1 MGPGAPAPRPQR
13 QGSCAAND
21 SDLPQLQSP
30 NPQIPTPVFRRPA
43 PFLLLGPPGSC
54 ITIKP
59 GIVSRKKKVDVAS
72 TATRSSRCADRTG
85 MNDNPREDTERSG
98 KAWLWKTAALACVL
112 GLGTWLLL
120 SVVLPSRLP
129 DDFPNLPDLQAQ
141 NSALRGLLGDADAK
155 ARSHPN
161 SPGEIGRLGMVYH
174 ANQFF
179 EQAESAYRIAARL
192 APEDYRWPYLRA
204 LVKEE
209 SGQEKDVPDLLRKST
224 ELKKDYAPVLQKLGD
239 IYYKQ
244 DRLDEAGRYYGLC
257 AAAAGEDSLL
267 QPLFGLGRVAARRKD
282 WNKVLEYVA
291 PLAVKYPHIRPTHQ
305 LLLDAYEALGQ
316 AGKAAEERTRLLDQK
331 LIVVPPIKDALM
343 DEILALCCSSTRLLK
358 EAGLR
363 SRFGHPAQAI
373 EVARQAIEIE
383 PGDADAHHFLARTL
397 LDTHGDN
404 PEAVDEALQQLGEG
418 LRLRPDD
425 VLPLWYFAANFFEQK
440 KTEAAVEQLGAMLAR
455 NADREDAHYYLGLLA
470 DHQGRTQEAA
480 AHYRAALKSD
490 PENAEAWHKLGLVLV
505 TEGKLDEA
513 TAYFEKAVRL
523 NPTFTLARSNLG
535 VALAERGKMSQ
546 AMAQFEE
553 ALRLKPR
560 DGPTHQFYA
569 IALLKSG
576 RTDEAAAHFRE
587 AARIKPE
594 DAEVHYGLAC
604 ALALQHKLTEAAGEA
619 REALRLRPG
628 YPDAQALLQKLEL
641 QIARR

>member
-1 MGPGAPAPRPQR
+1 
-13 QGSCAAND
+13 
-21 SDLPQLQSP
+21 
-30 NPQIPTPVFRRPA
+30 
-43 PFLLLGPPGSC
+43 
-54 ITIKP
+54 
-59 GIVSRKKKVDVAS
+59 
-72 TATRSSRCADRTG
+72 
-85 MNDNPREDTERSG
+85 MNDKPAEDAGRSG
-98 KAWLWKTAALACVL
+98 KSWLWKTAAFACVL
-112 GLGTWLLL
+112 GLGSWLLL
-120 SVVLPSRLP
+120 SVLAPSRLP
-129 DDFPNLPDLQAQ
+129 AGFPNLPDLQAQ
-141 NSALRGLLGDADAK
+141 NSALRELLGETDAK
-155 ARSHPN
+155 ARSRPN
-161 SPGEIGRLGMVYH
+161 SPEEIGKLAMVYH
-174 ANQFF
+174 ANQFY

-192 APEDYRWPYLRA
+192 APDDYRWPYLRA
-204 LVKEE
+204 LLKEE
-209 SGQEKDVPDLLRKST
+209 NGQEKEVPDLLQKSM

-239 IYYKQ
+239 VYYKQ
-244 DRLDEAGRYYGLC
+244 DRLEEAERYYGLC
-257 AAAAGEDSLL
+257 AATAGEDSSL

-282 WNKVLEYVA
+282 WKKALEYVA

-305 LLLDAYEALGQ
+305 LLLDAYDALGQ
-316 AGKAAEERTRLLDQK
+316 ADKAAEERTKLLDQK

-343 DEILALCCSSTRLLK
+343 NELLALCCSSTRLLK

-373 EVARQAIEIE
+373 EVARRVIEVE
-383 PGDADAHHFLARTL
+383 PGDADARHFLARTL
-397 LDTHGDN
+397 LDTYGDN

-440 KTEAAVEQLGAMLAR
+440 KTEAAVEQLGALLAR
-455 NADREDAHYYLGLLA
+455 NAEREDAHYYLGLLA
-470 DHQGRTQEAA
+470 DHGGRTQEAA

-490 PENAEAWHKLGLVLV
+490 PENAEAWHKLGVVLV

-535 VALAERGKMSQ
+535 VALAERGRLGQ

-553 ALRLKPR
+553 ALKLKPR
-560 DGPTHQFYA
+560 EGPTHQFYA

-576 RTDEAAAHFRE
+576 RTNEAAAHFRE
-587 AARIKPE
+587 AVLIKPE
-594 DAEVHYGLAC
+594 DAEVRYGLAC
-604 ALALQHKLTEAAGEA
+604 ALALQHKLPEAAGEA

-628 YPDAQALLQKLEL
+628 YSDAQALLQKLEL